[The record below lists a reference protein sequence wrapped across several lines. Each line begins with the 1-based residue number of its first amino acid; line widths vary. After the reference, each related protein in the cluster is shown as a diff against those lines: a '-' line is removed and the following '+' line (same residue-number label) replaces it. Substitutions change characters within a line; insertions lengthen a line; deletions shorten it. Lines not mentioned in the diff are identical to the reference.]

1 MNRFCGYMLLCMVS
15 LYLLFSC
22 ANETIQKIGVYS
34 EYEFPAAAEVVST
47 SVNKLYFEKKYK
59 GTIESFYLK
68 GYDSVPFMS
77 AESTLVDLM
86 KLLTNGTF
94 ESSMSADG
102 SVLTITRTDVKNS
115 KGDNPSMKID
125 ASVQTISSDDFI
137 QMTTMSEYKNGIWM
151 AVQETEKFCEY
162 LDGSVSGRTQVA
174 FNVNE
179 SYGLKIYS
187 YKDDKGNADI
197 LIPSQLAGLVV
208 FSSNILSFSYNGISY
223 YIYPDL
229 SSGVVADSYLAGY
242 GRGGSRTRAEAEF
255 NYRML
260 CMLFDKYYSLQHLRT
275 DDMNYGFNT
284 FVYTHG
290 LDQALL
296 SSNTAV
302 YDEAL
307 VEALETYV
315 DDGHTAYKYPSY
327 YEDASAVS
335 YYNVTL
341 RHKYSGTRNSKL
353 DDIHAE
359 LIGLRKDAFDKS
371 SDYHGGLRFIKDT
384 SGTEKAAVI
393 TFDNFFRS
401 SDTYEDAATAAAIL
415 AADPEALATKDSFE
429 LFYNALYQITHNHT
443 GVKNIIID
451 ESCNFG
457 GDADACLYLANLF
470 IPGAVLYV
478 NNTLDGAKSSTSYN
492 VDIDLDGAA
501 LSNTGMD
508 LSSYH
513 VYVLTSESSFS
524 CGNLFPSIMKDQRNS
539 DMSAGNAASI
549 ALIGKKTGGG
559 AGVVLAA
566 GTGDGALFNTSS
578 CFELLRKDGTSVD
591 VGVEP
596 DLELGHDVFYDD
608 GKMLAA
614 LENKYSG
621 NF

>member
-1 MNRFCGYMLLCMVS
+1 MVS
-15 LYLLFSC
+15 LCLLFSC
-22 ANETIQKIGVYS
+22 ANETTQKIGVYS
-34 EYEFPAAAEVVST
+34 GYEFPDTAEVVST
-47 SVNKLYFEKKYK
+47 SVNNLYDGKTYK
-59 GTIESFYLK
+59 RTIESFYLK
-68 GYDSVPFMS
+68 GYDAVPFMS
-77 AESTLVDLM
+77 AGSTFVGLMQLVTD
-86 KLLTNGTF
+86 GTF

-102 SVLTITRTDVKNS
+102 SALTITRTDVKNS
-115 KGDNPSMKID
+115 NGDNLSMTID
-125 ASVQTISSDDFI
+125 ASAQTISSDDFI
-137 QMTTMSEYKNGIWM
+137 QMTTMNEFKNGIWL
-151 AVQETEKFCEY
+151 AVKETDKFCSY
-162 LDGSVSGRTQVA
+162 LSGSVSGRTPVT
-174 FNVNE
+174 FNVNK

-197 LIPSQLAGLVV
+197 LIPSQLAGLVL
-208 FSSNILSFSYNGISY
+208 FSSNIVSFSYNGMNY

-242 GRGGSRTRAEAEF
+242 GRGGSRTRAETEF

-260 CMLFDKYYSLQHLRT
+260 CMLFDKYYCLQHLRT

-296 SSNTAV
+296 SSNAAV

-327 YEDASAVS
+327 YEDASAVG
-335 YYNVTL
+335 YYNTTL

-353 DDIHAE
+353 DEIHAE
-359 LIGLRKDAFDKS
+359 LTGLRKNAFPS
-371 SDYHGGLRFIKDT
+371 EPSDYCGGLRFIKDT

-393 TFDNFFRS
+393 TFDNFFKS

-415 AADPEALATKDSFE
+415 AADPEVLAGKDSFE
-429 LFYNALYQITHNHT
+429 LFYNALYQITHTHT

-457 GDADACLYLANLF
+457 GDADACLYLANIF
-470 IPGAVLYV
+470 IPCAKLYI
-478 NNTLDGAKSSTSYN
+478 NNTLDGAKSDTSYN
-492 VDIDLDGAA
+492 VDIDLDGDAS
-501 LSNTGMD
+501 SNTGMD

-513 VYVLTSESSFS
+513 IYVLTSESSFS
-524 CGNLFPSIMKDQRNS
+524 CGNLFPSILKDQRSS

-566 GTGDGALFNTSS
+566 GTGDGALFNMSS
-578 CFELLRKDGTSVD
+578 CFELFTKGGTSVD
-591 VGVEP
+591 GGVEP

-608 GKMLAA
+608 GKMLTA
-614 LENKYSG
+614 LETNYSE
-621 NF
+621 NFK